1 MVASCFLGGFWVSSS
16 SSSSSSSSFVFLV
29 FFSLSSFSCLS
40 FLFAVFFPFPFY
52 LIGSGLSWGCGG
64 VFMCSFCWGL
74 GGRLVVS
81 GV

>member
-1 MVASCFLGGFWVSSS
+1 MVASCLLGGFWASSS
-16 SSSSSSSSFVFLV
+16 SSSSYSSFVFLV
-29 FFSLSSFSCLS
+29 FFSLPSFSCLS

-64 VFMCSFCWGL
+64 FSCVPFVGGW